1 MKKFLGILGA
11 IVVIAV
17 VVIGVLKISVI
28 TPQRAIDI
36 VKKQFDEKSIETVT
50 NFENPEVEEI
60 DFESCSNVHWLVD
73 DSKLIGKSLYKV
85 TFRTTQDGLLGP
97 MVFYVDKSN
106 GKIVGGDYRE

>member
-1 MKKFLGILGA
+1 MIVAVAIGI
-11 IVVIAV
+11 
-17 VVIGVLKISVI
+17 LKISVI

-36 VKKQFDEKSIETVT
+36 VKKQFDVKSVETVT
-50 NFENPEVEEI
+50 NFENSEVEEV
-60 DFESCSNVHWLVD
+60 DLESCSNVHWFVD
-73 DSKLIGKSLYKV
+73 ESKLIGKSLYKV